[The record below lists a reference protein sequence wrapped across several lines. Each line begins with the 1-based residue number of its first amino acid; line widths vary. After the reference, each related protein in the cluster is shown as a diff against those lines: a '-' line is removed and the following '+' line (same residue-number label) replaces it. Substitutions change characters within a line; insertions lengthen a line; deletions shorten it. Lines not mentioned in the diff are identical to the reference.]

1 MLPHAEFERNDH
13 REYALHFILLAE
25 VADRHFF
32 NEEIL
37 TKEITGILRRRYLY
51 CVYCGF
57 SYNDEKDLEENCPGN
72 SYQLHD

>member
-1 MLPHAEFERNDH
+1 MVPLFVDSLENFP
-13 REYALHFILLAE
+13 
-25 VADRHFF
+25 
-32 NEEIL
+32 
-37 TKEITGILRRRYLY
+37 TEITSILRRRYLY